1 MRTVIMSAIVLVL
14 LGGFTG
20 AVVGWGS
27 PTLVTAK
34 PKCAGQPVGAACW
47 MELANQPECYVWNN
61 GLQPDQT
68 VTWTAG
74 CAEGLAQGMGTL
86 TWVWDR
92 GTKTQETIGR
102 LLEGKRHGQWVF
114 RDKDGG
120 VAEGSYVE
128 GRRHGHWVYRT
139 AGGRVQEGPYVEG
152 KRHGRWVENYIFTL
166 DPWCGWCVAEGSY
179 VEGKRHGRW
188 VSRVEDTGAL
198 HGKGSFVEGKKH
210 GRWVEHYG
218 RTIREYN

>member
-61 GLQPDQT
+61 GLQADHT

-74 CAEGLAQGMGTL
+74 CAEGSAQGMGTL

-92 GTKTQETIGR
+92 GTKTQEAIGC
-102 LLEGKRHGQWVF
+102 LLEGRRHGQWIF

-120 VAEGSYVE
+120 VAEGPYVE
-128 GRRHGHWVYRT
+128 GKARPLGHATRT
-139 AGGRVQEGPYVEG
+139 GEYAEGPYVEG
-152 KRHGRWVENYIFTL
+152 KRHGHRTA
-166 DPWCGWCVAEGSY
+166 G
-179 VEGKRHGRW
+179 
-188 VSRVEDTGAL
+188 TGAL
-198 HGKGSFVEGKKH
+198 HSKGSFVEGKKH
-210 GRWVEHYG
+210 GRWFEHHG
-218 RTIREYN
+218 RTIREYD

>member
-152 KRHGRWVENYIFTL
+152 KRHGRWVREL
-166 DPWCGWCVAEGSY
+166 HLHSRPVVWMV
-179 VEGKRHGRW
+179 RRGR
-188 VSRVEDTGAL
+188 AL
-198 HGKGSFVEGKKH
+198 CRGQAPRALGLARRGHGSFTWQRVLCG
-210 GRWVEHYG
+210 G
-218 RTIREYN
+218 